1 MKYLI
6 QGGEP
11 AARLQKIISMT
22 GIISEV
28 IKAALEDHYI
38 KGMDLEIAAAIN
50 GADKSNLKRAT
61 VRLELMAKDIEEIKE
76 MDWIKFGYK
85 YEGVA

>member
-11 AARLQKIISMT
+11 AARLKKIIGMT
-22 GIISEV
+22 GIESEV
-28 IKAALEDHYI
+28 IKAALEDHYT
-38 KGMDLEIAAAIN
+38 KGMDLELAAALN
-50 GADKSNLKRAT
+50 GADKSNLKRAM
-61 VRLELMAKDIEEIKE
+61 VRVEHVAKEIEAIKE

-85 YEGVA
+85 FEGVA